1 MLPGFFH
8 AQNSVRLLGFEGGEL
23 VYEQR
28 RKNSRCP
35 LKLMK
40 AKALVS
46 YAVKQML
53 TKKCS

>member
-1 MLPGFFH
+1 MTKILSGMF
-8 AQNSVRLLGFEGGEL
+8 GFEGGL